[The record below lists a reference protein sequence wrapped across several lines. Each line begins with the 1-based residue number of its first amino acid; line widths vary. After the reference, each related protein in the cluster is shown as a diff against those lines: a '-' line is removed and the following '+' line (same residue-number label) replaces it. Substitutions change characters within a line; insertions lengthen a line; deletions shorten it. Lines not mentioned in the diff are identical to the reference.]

1 MTHWL
6 WLQLAK
12 SKSVVRGSPVAEAFT
27 CKQISVFRVFKKD
40 VS

>member
-12 SKSVVRGSPVAEAFT
+12 SKSVARGSPVTEAYT
-27 CKQISVFRVFKKD
+27 CKQISVFGVFKKD